1 MTVESA
7 SYISQLAATNPASG
21 DPKSE
26 GDDHVRLIKTVLKTQ
41 FPNFGTAA
49 MNATVTEL
57 NYSVGVTSA
66 IQAQLDALTSAK
78 SSKAGETYTGSH
90 DFTGAAV
97 TVATQTVG
105 DATTKPAST
114 AFVSASIIATALPGQ
129 TGNAGRYI
137 TTDGANASWQSITGP
152 ISVISTNTTAV
163 SGTTYVLTASLV
175 LTLPAS
181 PVSGDWVAVQNSSGT
196 ATATILRNGKNIMS
210 TADNITVD
218 VDSPGFRLVYTD
230 ATRGWLLV

>member
-1 MTVESA
+1 MTIESA
-7 SYISQLAATNPASG
+7 SYISQLAATNPASD

-49 MNATVTEL
+49 MNATVAEL

-105 DATTKPAST
+105 DNTTKPAST
-114 AFVSASIIATALPGQ
+114 AFVSASIIATSFF
-129 TGNAGRYI
+129 N
-137 TTDGANASWQSITGP
+137 D
-152 ISVISTNTTAV
+152 
-163 SGTTYVLTASLV
+163 
-175 LTLPAS
+175 
-181 PVSGDWVAVQNSSGT
+181 T
-196 ATATILRNGKNIMS
+196 ATTEI
-210 TADNITVD
+210 
-218 VDSPGFRLVYTD
+218 YT
-230 ATRGWLLV
+230 

>member
-7 SYISQLAATNPASG
+7 SYISQLDDTLPLSG
-21 DPKSE
+21 DKKRE
-26 GDDHVRLIKTVLKTQ
+26 GDNHIRLVKDVLKTQ

-49 MNATVTEL
+49 MNATVAEL
-57 NYSVGVTSA
+57 NYSVGVTSS

-78 SSKAGETYTGSH
+78 AAKSGATYTGTH
-90 DFTGAAV
+90 DFTGATIRA
-97 TVATQTVG
+97 ATLPAGT
-105 DATTKPAST
+105 ATTELATT
-114 AFVSASIIATALPGQ
+114 AHVSSVAFSAALPGQ
-129 TGNAGRYI
+129 AGNAGRYV
-137 TTDGANASWQSITGP
+137 TTDGVNASWQSVAGA
-152 ISVISTNTTAV
+152 ISVISTDTTAV
-163 SGTTYVLTASLV
+163 SGNTYVLTASLV

-196 ATATILRNGKNIMS
+196 ATATILRNGKNIMR

-230 ATRGWLLV
+230 ATRGWLIV

>member
-7 SYISQLAATNPASG
+7 SYISQLDDTLPLSG
-21 DPKSE
+21 DKKRE
-26 GDDHVRLIKTVLKTQ
+26 GDNHIRLVKDVLKTQ

-49 MNATVTEL
+49 MNATVAEL

-78 SSKAGETYTGSH
+78 AAKAGATYTGTH
-90 DFTGAAV
+90 DFTGATILA
-97 TVATQTVG
+97 ATLPAGT
-105 DATTKPAST
+105 ATTELATT
-114 AFVSASIIATALPGQ
+114 AHVAAVAFSAALPGQ
-129 TGNAGRYI
+129 TGNAGRYV
-137 TTDGANASWQSITGP
+137 TTDGVNASWQSVAGA
-152 ISVISTNTTAV
+152 ISVISTDTTAV
-163 SGTTYVLTASLV
+163 SGPTYVLTASLV

-181 PVSGDWVAVQNSSGT
+181 PVSGDWVAIQNSSGT

-210 TADNITVD
+210 TADNLTFD

-230 ATRGWLLV
+230 ATRGWLIV

>member
-49 MNATVTEL
+49 MNATVAEL

-78 SSKAGETYTGSH
+78 AAKSGATYTGTH
-90 DFTGAAV
+90 DFTGATIRA
-97 TVATQTVG
+97 ATLPAGT
-105 DATTKPAST
+105 ATTELATT
-114 AFVSASIIATALPGQ
+114 AHVSSVAFSAALPGQ
-129 TGNAGRYI
+129 TGNAGRYV
-137 TTDGANASWQSITGP
+137 TTDGVNASWQSVAGA
-152 ISVISTNTTAV
+152 ISVISTDTTAV
-163 SGTTYVLTASLV
+163 SGNT
-175 LTLPAS
+175 
-181 PVSGDWVAVQNSSGT
+181 
-196 ATATILRNGKNIMS
+196 
-210 TADNITVD
+210 
-218 VDSPGFRLVYTD
+218 
-230 ATRGWLLV
+230 